1 MREHPFVMSK
11 TRNLFIVKSF
21 DVVNI
26 KYIREISIVLWNNTL
41 YYIIFKTICIISY
54 IYIYIFFSSSFSF
67 PLRKNIV
74 LTINNIDTRPPQLHL
89 QQLLTETNEQQREE
103 DEPSEFPGK
112 SIYSYY
118 YTKETCFDTEW
129 GGGCDYDI
137 QLSIKTKTLPPCSLN
152 LANSQLNKYAKDL
165 VSRFE

>member
-1 MREHPFVMSK
+1 MSK

-74 LTINNIDTRPPQLHL
+74 LTINNIDTRQLHL

-118 YTKETCFDTEW
+118 YTKETCFDTGK
-129 GGGCDYDI
+129 GGGGAATMTFSCRSK
-137 QLSIKTKTLPPCSLN
+137 LK
-152 LANSQLNKYAKDL
+152 
-165 VSRFE
+165 RFRHVL

>member
-1 MREHPFVMSK
+1 MHNFV
-11 TRNLFIVKSF
+11 
-21 DVVNI
+21 
-26 KYIREISIVLWNNTL
+26 
-41 YYIIFKTICIISY
+41 Y
-54 IYIYIFFSSSFSF
+54 IYIYKYIFFSFSFSF

-118 YTKETCFDTEW
+118 YTKETCFDTGK
-129 GGGCDYDI
+129 GGGGAATMTFSCRSK
-137 QLSIKTKTLPPCSLN
+137 LK
-152 LANSQLNKYAKDL
+152 
-165 VSRFE
+165 RFRHVL

>member
-1 MREHPFVMSK
+1 MHNFV
-11 TRNLFIVKSF
+11 
-21 DVVNI
+21 
-26 KYIREISIVLWNNTL
+26 
-41 YYIIFKTICIISY
+41 Y
-54 IYIYIFFSSSFSF
+54 IYIYKYIFFSFSFSF

-118 YTKETCFDTEW
+118 YTKETCFDTKGG

-152 LANSQLNKYAKDL
+152 LANSQLNKYMRRISFLDL
-165 VSRFE
+165 NKLLLLRKFLYFSHVFFKI